1 MYRRSHG
8 LVLGFHASTAD
19 TAKQLVENSTCEFK
33 PSQNPYD
40 WLGHG
45 MYFWEN
51 SPRRAE
57 RFAQDRHIEN
67 PVVIGAVL
75 QLGRCLDFTDSES
88 LAYLKVAYHALKD
101 TLEAAGDPLPNNKS
115 VQSGAHH
122 DLLVRDL
129 DCAVIN
135 FLHLQ
140 RQRDKKAPF
149 ESVRG
154 VFWEGEDL
162 YPGAGFKDK
171 NHIQICIR
179 DPNCIKGFFYPRKR
193 AKRHL

>member
-1 MYRRSHG
+1 MHG

-19 TAKQLVENSTCEFK
+19 TARRLVEDPASEFR
-33 PSQNPYD
+33 PSRNRYD

-57 RFAQDRHIEN
+57 RFAQDRNIEN

-88 LAYLKVAYHALKD
+88 LAYLSVAYDALKD
-101 TLEAAGDPLPNNKS
+101 TLEAAGEPLPNNRPAR
-115 VQSGAHH
+115 GNAGH
-122 DLLVRDL
+122 DLLVREL

-135 FLHLQ
+135 FLHAQ
-140 RQRDKKAPF
+140 RARDKKPPF
-149 ESVRG
+149 DSVRG

-179 DPNCIKGFFYPRKR
+179 DPNCIKGFFYQRKR
-193 AKRHL
+193 VKRPK